1 MMTKQLLIVNKTVL
15 IFDRD
20 ISGLSK
26 NLHLA
31 YFISGQIIYS
41 DDFHLKMKNGH
52 PAKQYVR
59 I

>member
-1 MMTKQLLIVNKTVL
+1 MVNKTVL
-15 IFDRD
+15 TFDGN

-41 DDFHLKMKNGH
+41 DGILLKMKNGH
-52 PAKQYVR
+52 PAKQYLRV
-59 I
+59 